1 MSDKLTDFVF
11 EVLKQNGEQSHEEL
25 TYRIDATSKEIH
37 DAITQ
42 LRSEDRVES
51 TLGRKYRVIE

>member
-11 EVLKQNGEQSHEEL
+11 EVLEQNGEQSHEEL
-25 TYRIDATSKEIH
+25 TYRIDASSEEIH
-37 DAITQ
+37 EAITQ